1 RKKLQCRL
9 RDEIR
14 FSREKNKGENK
25 KSFSEYDPYKE
36 IIEKESKVEYVKGKG
51 LVLEKEELTKEL
63 LPKNYFLFQKL
74 KLNKEVFKQWKFD
87 KKEYSFETGNFD
99 IVYNVSNRE
108 FNKYFDIE
116 ENSNLSVRIGG
127 VDVSTINI
135 YRYRLSTRGNNLN
148 YYELVSD
155 SKEDIEN
162 AE

>member
-1 RKKLQCRL
+1 M
-9 RDEIR
+9 
-14 FSREKNKGENK
+14 
-25 KSFSEYDPYKE
+25 
-36 IIEKESKVEYVKGKG
+36 
-51 LVLEKEELTKEL
+51 
-63 LPKNYFLFQKL
+63 
-74 KLNKEVFKQWKFD
+74 FKQWKFD